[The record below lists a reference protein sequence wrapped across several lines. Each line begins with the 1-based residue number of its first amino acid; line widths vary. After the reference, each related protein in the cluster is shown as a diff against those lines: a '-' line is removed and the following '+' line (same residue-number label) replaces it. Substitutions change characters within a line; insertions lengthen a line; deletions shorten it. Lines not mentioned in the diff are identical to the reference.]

1 MRGLYVHIPFCSI
14 KCFYCDF
21 AAFAGK
27 RKLVDRY
34 LAAVEKEAGPLISAS
49 TGSARTEGTIY
60 IGGGTPSE
68 LSAEQISRLF
78 SFLPK
83 SFAEATFESN
93 PESLDLEKL
102 KALKAAGVT
111 RLSLGLQATQDR
123 LLKAIGRKHT
133 WADFLRVFELARE
146 EGFDNLN
153 VDLMFGLPGQSLE
166 DLEQSVADVVALG
179 SEHVSAYGLQIE
191 DQTLFSKRGVR
202 PDEELTRRMHERLID
217 ALAAAGFEHYEISN
231 FAKPGRQSVHNKIY
245 WSNGEYLGL
254 GVSAASH
261 VGGRRWSNL
270 ERLDAYIEA
279 VEAGRSAADGEE
291 RLEGKA
297 KLGEAVFV
305 GLRLIGGFEPDAET
319 MDAFAADWTDLERRG
334 LIVREGRRVRLSR
347 EGVFIANRVFER
359 FVAPFN

>member
-1 MRGLYVHIPFCSI
+1 VQGVYIHIPFCSI

-27 RKLVDRY
+27 QKQMDRY
-34 LAAVEKEAGPLISAS
+34 LDAVEKELRLHPGFKPDTL
-49 TGSARTEGTIY
+49 Y

-83 SFAEATFESN
+83 GFAEATFEAN
-93 PESLDLEKL
+93 PESLSREKL

-111 RLSLGLQATQDR
+111 RISLGLQATQDR

-133 WADFLRVFELARE
+133 WAEFVGVFHAARE

-153 VDLMFGLPGQSLE
+153 VDLMFGLPGQSFD
-166 DLEQSVADVVALG
+166 DLRQSVDDVLGLG

-202 PDEELTRRMHERLID
+202 PDEELTRRMHEYLID
-217 ALAAAGFEHYEISN
+217 AMASAGFIHYEISN
-231 FAKPGRQSVHNKIY
+231 FAKPGRESLHNKIY

-261 VGGRRWSNL
+261 LDGRRWSNF
-270 ERLDAYIEA
+270 ERLDAYMKA
-279 VEAGRSAADGEE
+279 VEEGRPSLEHEE
-291 RLEGKA
+291 RLEGKER
-297 KLGEAVFV
+297 LGEAVFV
-305 GLRLIGGFEPDAET
+305 GLRLVGGFEPDAPTRE
-319 MDAFAADWTDLERRG
+319 AFAREWDELEKGG
-334 LIVREGRRVRLSR
+334 LVVREGKKVRLSR
-347 EGVFIANRVFER
+347 EGIFIANRVFER
-359 FVAPFN
+359 FVAPWN